1 MFFDRVRI
9 YCKAGNGGNGA
20 VSFRREKYIS
30 HGGPDG
36 GDGGNGGN
44 IIFRVDEGAD
54 TLLYYKYKRKFRAG
68 DGGAGEGSKRHGAKG
83 EDLILPL
90 PRGTVIMDADSGLII
105 HDMSDGEDFVICKG
119 GRGGWGNKHFAT
131 PTRQIP
137 RFAKSGMDGQER
149 ELLLEMKII
158 ADVGLIG
165 LPNVGKSSILS
176 MISASRPKIGNYNFT
191 TLSPNLGVV
200 AVGDEGKGFVAAD
213 IPGLIEGA
221 SEGAGLGHEFLRH
234 VERCRLLIH
243 VVDASAQDG
252 ASPVDNIKL
261 INNELKEYSE
271 KLADRPQIIAANKC
285 DCLTDEEPLDEIKAY
300 AAEKG
305 ILRDLTLTVESG
317 GMGGLPAGGRQF
329 GAMIGAGS
337 ISDMSI
343 KVVCVSAATGMGLKE
358 LINET
363 ALELSALPPC
373 ERYEAEYVEPEI
385 PTLGS
390 MEKTFTIRRENEIY
404 VVESEW
410 LYRVM
415 GSINFDDRESL
426 NYFQK
431 VLRTGGVI
439 DALREKGVTDGDTV
453 SIYDFEFEFVN

>member
-1 MFFDRVRI
+1 MFFDRVKI

-20 VSFRREKYIS
+20 VSFRREKYVS

-36 GDGGNGGN
+36 GDGGNGGSVV
-44 IIFRVDEGAD
+44 FRVDEGAD
-54 TLLYYKYKRKFRAG
+54 TLLFYKYKRKFRAG
-68 DGGAGEGSKRHGAKG
+68 DGGSGEGGKRHGANG
-83 EDLILPL
+83 SDLILPV
-90 PRGTVIMDADSGLII
+90 PRGTVVMDADSGLVI
-105 HDMSDGEDFVICKG
+105 HDMSDGEDFVVCKG

-137 RFAKSGMDGQER
+137 RFAKSGMEGQER
-149 ELLLEMKII
+149 EILLEMKII

-234 VERCRLLIH
+234 IERCRLLIH

-285 DCLTDEEPLDEIKAY
+285 DCLTDEKPLDEIKKY
-300 AAEKG
+300 AAENG
-305 ILRDLTLTVESG
+305 V
-317 GMGGLPAGGRQF
+317 
-329 GAMIGAGS
+329 
-337 ISDMSI
+337 
-343 KVVCVSAATGMGLKE
+343 KVVCISAATGQNLKE
-358 LINET
+358 LVNET
-363 ALELSALPPC
+363 ALEYRLFRPASGTKPSTWSRRYRLSEVWKRPSLSAGKT
-373 ERYEAEYVEPEI
+373 RYTSSKAN
-385 PTLGS
+385 G
-390 MEKTFTIRRENEIY
+390 FTELWAR
-404 VVESEW
+404 
-410 LYRVM
+410 
-415 GSINFDDRESL
+415 
-426 NYFQK
+426 
-431 VLRTGGVI
+431 
-439 DALREKGVTDGDTV
+439 
-453 SIYDFEFEFVN
+453 